1 MPAAMEAV
9 SQGPLTFASMKVH
22 RDLEQLPPFRNAVVT
37 IGSFDGVHLGHQ
49 KIIRKVKDLAVA
61 TGGESIAITF
71 HPHPRMIV
79 YPKDQSLRLITT
91 TEEKIERLARTG
103 LDHLVIVPF
112 SFEFSQLSADEYIQH
127 FLVDRFRP
135 RHIVIG
141 YDHRFGMNRRGD
153 IHYLRW
159 HEQACGYKVVEIAKE
174 EVDEMAVSSTL
185 IRDSLDNGQVD
196 KAAQLLGHHF
206 SLRGRV
212 VKGQQIGS
220 GLGFPTANLEVEDKH
235 KLIPCDGIYAAFATH
250 EGERYQAMLY
260 IGSRPT
266 LRKQGHRSIEVHLF
280 HFNKTIYGDEL
291 TVAFA
296 ERIRDDATLPDL
308 EALRRQ
314 LEKDRARSLAV
325 LQAAGTLLAQWE
337 AREQP
342 SVATVILNYNGRR
355 FLERHLPSVLRTSYP
370 NHRVYVADNG
380 SKDDSLDFLRQR
392 FPTVGI
398 IPLAENHGFAEGY
411 NRALAELEADYFV
424 LLNSDVEVPADWLD
438 PLVAVMENDRQV
450 AVVQPKVRSLDQ
462 PDRFEYAGAAG
473 GWIDFLG
480 YPFCRGRIFQTVE
493 QDRGQYD
500 QVREIFWASGCCMA
514 IRAPLYRGLG
524 GFDKDFFAHQE
535 EIDLCWRLKRAG
547 YKIMYTPKST
557 VYHLGGGTLGYY
569 VPYKAFLNFRNSY
582 YTLLKNESPIR
593 LAAILPLRLVLDT
606 VAAVSFL
613 AQGRFLHA
621 QAVIGAFLSFFLAL
635 VTFIRKRWAL
645 EQLLDR
651 IRISPQPNRQGIL
664 PRSIVLQYYL
674 FRKKHFSD
682 L

>member
-1 MPAAMEAV
+1 
-9 SQGPLTFASMKVH
+9 MKVH
-22 RDLEQLPPFRNAVVT
+22 RDLEQLPPFRNAVLT

-49 KIIRKVKDLAVA
+49 KIIRKVKDLAIA

-91 TEEKIERLARTG
+91 TEEKVRRLARTG

-112 SFEFSQLSADEYIQH
+112 SFEFSQLSADEYIQK

-159 HEQACGYKVVEIAKE
+159 HEQSCGYKVVEIAKE

-185 IRDSLDNGQVD
+185 IREALDGGQVD
-196 KAAQLLGHHF
+196 KAAQLMGHHF
-206 SLRGRV
+206 SLTGRV
-212 VKGQQIGS
+212 VRGQQIGS
-220 GLGFPTANLEVEDKH
+220 GLGFPTANLEVEDKQ
-235 KLIPCDGIYAAFATH
+235 KLIPRDGIYAAFATH
-250 EGERYQAMLY
+250 EGERYEAMLY

-266 LRKQGHRSIEVHLF
+266 LRRQGHRSIEVHLF
-280 HFNKTIYGDEL
+280 RFNKTIYGDEL
-291 TVAFA
+291 TVSFV
-296 ERIRDDATLPDL
+296 ERIRDDATLADL
-308 EALRRQ
+308 DALRRQ
-314 LEKDRARSLAV
+314 LEKDRERSLAI
-325 LQAAGTLLAQWE
+325 LREAGTQLARWE
-337 AREQP
+337 ARENP
-342 SVATVILNYNGRR
+342 SVAVVILNYNGRR
-355 FLERHLPSVLRTSYP
+355 FLERHLPSVLRTNYP
-370 NHRVYVADNG
+370 NCRTYVADNG
-380 SKDDSLDFLRQR
+380 SKDDSLAFLAQH
-392 FPTVGI
+392 FPTVDI
-398 IPLAENHGFAEGY
+398 LALSENHGFAEGY
-411 NRALAELEADYFV
+411 NQALAELEADYFI
-424 LLNSDVEVPADWLD
+424 LLNSDVEVPADWLT
-438 PLVAVMENDRQV
+438 PLVELMENDRQV
-450 AVVQPKVRSLDQ
+450 AVVQPKVLSLDHPTQ
-462 PDRFEYAGAAG
+462 FEYAGAAG

-500 QVREIFWASGCCMA
+500 QVREIFWASGCCLA
-514 IRAPLYRGLG
+514 IRAPLYRGFG

-547 YKIMYTPKST
+547 YKIMFTPKST

-593 LAAILPLRLVLDT
+593 LAMILPLRVVLDT

-613 AQGRFLHA
+613 VQGRFLHA

-635 VTFIRKRWAL
+635 VTFLRKRWELA
-645 EQLLDR
+645 QLLDR
-651 IRISPQPNRQGIL
+651 IRISPQSNRQGIL

-674 FRKKHFSD
+674 FRRKHFSD